1 MNHLYTTGSVDVDA
15 VALGIVKVFPT
26 LNLFEQRL
34 SLELYRLLS
43 GGQPVARAVLA
54 ERLQASAEVV
64 DRILDGWPGVFSD
77 SERRIVGYWGLSIV
91 AAYTGPH
98 QLMID
103 GRKLSAW
110 CAWDTLFLPP
120 LLGQPVDV
128 ESRSPGLAG
137 VVKLTVTPRGVQHV
151 EPEDAQVSFLMPD
164 AAEIQK
170 DIVSTFCHFVH
181 FFPSRP
187 SGEAWAAQHPGTFI
201 LSVAEAHA
209 IARRKNQA
217 QYGEA
222 MGSR

>member
-1 MNHLYTTGSVDVDA
+1 MNHIYTTGSVDVDA
-15 VALGIVKVFPT
+15 VALGIVRVFPT

-54 ERLQASAEVV
+54 ERLQASPEIV
-64 DRILDGWPGVFSD
+64 DRILNGWPGVFSD
-77 SERRIVGYWGLSIV
+77 SERRIVGYWGLSI
-91 AAYTGPH
+91 AAVYTGPH

-110 CAWDTLFLPP
+110 CAWDTLFLPS
-120 LLGQPVDV
+120 LLGKRVEV

-137 VVKLTVTPRGVQHV
+137 AVKLTVTPTGVEHL
-151 EPEDAQVSFLMPD
+151 EPEDAHVSFVLPNATD
-164 AAEIQK
+164 VQK
-170 DIVSTFCHFVH
+170 DIVHTFCHFVY
-181 FFPSRP
+181 FFSSRQA
-187 SGEAWAAQHPGTFI
+187 GEAWAAQHPGAFI

-209 IARRKNQA
+209 IALRKNQA

-222 MGSR
+222 MAPR